1 MVTYVNNLKERK
13 KKTEG
18 EKKYQGGIVIQKVE
32 GVIFIFFH
40 YVLFQVLFDT
50 LHKTLRP
57 LGWSTV
63 PEFKWIMK

>member
-57 LGWSTV
+57 LG
-63 PEFKWIMK
+63 

>member
-18 EKKYQGGIVIQKVE
+18 EKKYQGGIFIQKVEE

-40 YVLFQVLFDT
+40 CVLFQVLFDT

-57 LGWSTV
+57 LG
-63 PEFKWIMK
+63 

>member
-40 YVLFQVLFDT
+40 CVLFQVLFDT

-57 LGWSTV
+57 LG
-63 PEFKWIMK
+63 